1 MKPKLVL
8 QMLFFMFSLNMNRK
22 SYIYKLEEIL
32 KSGGKM
38 KTIYYSIVA
47 MAMLGISAAH
57 SASIIV
63 RDPGLVAYEI
73 VDGNSIPKSLTGV
86 AGDPVKGKKV
96 AIGRKAGNCLACHA
110 MPIPEQQFHGET
122 APSLYGVGNRLSV
135 GELRMQLVNSK
146 VTNEDT
152 MMPSYYRTF
161 GFERPLKK
169 FVGKTILSAQDVEDV
184 VAYLQ
189 TLKTDQ

>member
-1 MKPKLVL
+1 
-8 QMLFFMFSLNMNRK
+8 
-22 SYIYKLEEIL
+22 
-32 KSGGKM
+32 M

-110 MPIPEQQFHGET
+110 MPIP
-122 APSLYGVGNRLSV
+122 
-135 GELRMQLVNSK
+135 
-146 VTNEDT
+146 
-152 MMPSYYRTF
+152 
-161 GFERPLKK
+161 
-169 FVGKTILSAQDVEDV
+169 
-184 VAYLQ
+184 
-189 TLKTDQ
+189 

>member
-1 MKPKLVL
+1 
-8 QMLFFMFSLNMNRK
+8 MNRK

>member
-1 MKPKLVL
+1 
-8 QMLFFMFSLNMNRK
+8 
-22 SYIYKLEEIL
+22 
-32 KSGGKM
+32 M
-38 KTIYYSIVA
+38 KTIFYSIVA
-47 MAMLGISAAH
+47 LAILGISAAH

-86 AGDPVKGKKV
+86 AGDPVKGKKI

-122 APSLYGVGNRLSV
+122 APSLYGVGNRLSA

-169 FVGKTILSAQDVEDV
+169 FVGKTIISAQDVEDV

>member
-1 MKPKLVL
+1 MK
-8 QMLFFMFSLNMNRK
+8 
-22 SYIYKLEEIL
+22 
-32 KSGGKM
+32 
-38 KTIYYSIVA
+38 KTLYSILA
-47 MAMLGISAAH
+47 AASLGVTAAN

-73 VDGNSIPKSLTGV
+73 VDGGSIPKSLTGV
-86 AGDPVKGKKV
+86 AGDPIKGKKI

-122 APSLYGVGNRLSV
+122 APSLYGVGNRLSE

-169 FVGKTILSAQDVEDV
+169 FAGKTILSAQDVEDV

-189 TLKTDQ
+189 TLNTDQ